1 MPGSKKVKR
10 HRVRLMKRLS
20 IIGMIVSFCALLYPF
35 ISNEWNRHLDKQRIS
50 VYNGITTSDVD
61 KEKQEEMYKEAVDYN
76 TAIGTANANV
86 VSDKEY
92 ETDDSAYEAM
102 LNPSAGSAYDGMMG
116 YIEIP
121 CIDVT
126 EPIQHYST
134 DEILEDNV
142 GHIHGSSLPV
152 GGKNTH
158 CVLTGHRGLPSKKI
172 FTDLDKVKKG
182 DEFYIHVLGKT
193 LAYKVC
199 DIRIVLP
206 DEVDSLKIED
216 GRDLVTLVTCTPYG
230 INTHRLLVTGER
242 VPFKGKVNGNG
253 YVNVKHNIQL
263 DRGLMVCI
271 GFALFLILKR
281 LFAWLFG
288 KKETIVL
295 FVDSEPKKRSILMQ
309 QLKPY
314 LRWFKA
320 IRIDKSIEPEYRS
333 DDFMDRVL
341 YNMKRKSPV
350 LISHKLTADEE
361 QELSSY
367 IKNNKYTVVFVL
379 SNGGEAYE
387 CWIEPDCIVQPAFSI
402 NPDKKKL
409 KKAADAIEKAKN
421 RHDER

>member
-1 MPGSKKVKR
+1 MSEPNKAKKSRAKF
-10 HRVRLMKRLS
+10 MKKLS
-20 IIGMIVSFCALLYPF
+20 LIGMIASFCALLYPF
-35 ISNEWNRHLDKQRIS
+35 VSNEWNKYLDKKRIS

-92 ETDDSAYEAM
+92 ETDDSAYEAV

-134 DEILEDNV
+134 EKILEDNV

-152 GGKNTH
+152 GGENTH

-182 DEFYIHVLGKT
+182 DEFYIHILGRT
-193 LAYKVC
+193 LAYKVYS
-199 DIRIVLP
+199 IKTVLP
-206 DEVDSLKIED
+206 DDVNSLKIEE
-216 GRDLVTLVTCTPYG
+216 GKDLVTLVTCTPYG
-230 INTHRLLVTGER
+230 INTHRLLVTGRR
-242 VPFKGKVNGNG
+242 VPFDGKTDSGG
-253 YVNVKHNIQL
+253 YVNVKHHIQL
-263 DRGLMVCI
+263 DRGLLVFL
-271 GFALFLILKR
+271 GFILFFILKR
-281 LFAWLFG
+281 LFADLISRR
-288 KKETIVL
+288 TIVF
-295 FVDSEPKKRSILMQ
+295 FVDSTAKRRAVLMA

-314 LRWFKA
+314 LKKYKPV
-320 IRIDKSIEPEYRS
+320 RINKTIEPEYRS

-341 YNMKRKSPV
+341 NEMEHKSSI
-350 LISHKLTADEE
+350 LISHKLAPDEA

-367 IKNNKYTVVFVL
+367 ITDYKYTAVFVL
-379 SNGGEAYE
+379 SNDGMAYE
-387 CWIEPDCIVQPAFSI
+387 CSVEPDCTIQLGFNI
-402 NPDKKKL
+402 DPDKDDL
-409 KKAADAIEKAKN
+409 KKAVNAIEHAKN
-421 RHDER
+421 RQKD